1 MIKKKIGTIE
11 KITFKISAETKKKFE
26 DLDKKIVEM
35 GYEVDHEMIM
45 SVILSGMEKIIN
57 KIENDD
63 SFQKKKNA

>member
-1 MIKKKIGTIE
+1 MIKKKIGTIK
-11 KITFKISAETKKKFE
+11 KITFKISAETEKKFE